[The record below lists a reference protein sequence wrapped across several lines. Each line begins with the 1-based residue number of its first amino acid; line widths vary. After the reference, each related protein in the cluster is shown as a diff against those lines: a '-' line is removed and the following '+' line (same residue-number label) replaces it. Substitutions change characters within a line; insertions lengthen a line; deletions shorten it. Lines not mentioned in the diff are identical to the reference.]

1 MDGREEANVA
11 INVSNEEEDEETA
24 INVSNAAYCP
34 HGRENFSR
42 SNKKKKILTK
52 IYNGKKFPPNFSR
65 YEA

>member
-42 SNKKKKILTK
+42 SNKKKKNTDKNI
-52 IYNGKKFPPNFSR
+52 
-65 YEA
+65 